1 MSSLLPSLGFLC
13 HLLSFPPRKRR
24 KQALPRLIPFPFIL
38 FSESAP
44 ARRGLP
50 LAAMGSASP
59 RSHGLLFS
67 LLLLLLLSF
76 VVHQRSVRGSDE
88 LRALM
93 ELKVSLDPENRLL
106 TSWTSEGEPCR
117 GDFEG
122 VACDESG
129 KVANISLQGRGLS
142 GSIAPV
148 VAELEGLTGLYL
160 HFNKISGVI
169 PREIGNLSRLSDLYL
184 NVNNLSGSIP
194 EEIGNMGG
202 LQVLQLS
209 NNKLSGSVPP
219 KLALLKNL
227 NMLSL
232 QSNHLNGA
240 IPATLGD
247 LTELTW
253 LDVSFNQLFGSIP
266 VKLSQLP
273 QLTVLDV
280 QSNLLSGN
288 VPSELKKL
296 GGNFKYGNNTDLC
309 GTGFTD
315 LRACTSADLLN
326 ASRPEPF
333 SAGLAPQDIP
343 QSVNISADCSA
354 THCSSSS
361 KSTNVVIVVATTI
374 VVFGVM
380 VCGLMAF
387 LWFRLRKQKIG
398 GLFEVSNGLLSADP
412 TKFSYRAASPL
423 ISLEYSSHW
432 DPMTDERS
440 GGINGLSQEV
450 SQIYRFNLEEV
461 ECATQYFSEVNLLGK
476 KSSFAATYK
485 GILRDGTQIAVKRI
499 NKTSCKSEEAEFL
512 KGLRTLTLLRHE
524 NLVGLRGFCY
534 SRARGECFLIYDF
547 VANGS
552 LSEYLDVKGDGIH
565 KVLDWPMR
573 FSIIKGIAK
582 GIEYLHGDRANKPSL
597 LHQNL
602 SAAKVLIDHQFNP
615 LLSGSGLHKL
625 LADDVVFSS
634 LKTSAAMGYMAPE
647 YATVGRFSEKSD
659 VYAFGVIV
667 FQILTG
673 NTRTSHL
680 RPEAE
685 SGKLEDLIDENLQ
698 GNYSKPEA
706 ATLVGIALLCTSE
719 VPSQRPTMEAVIQE
733 MSSGSNCCCRQ
744 I

>member
-13 HLLSFPPRKRR
+13 YLLSFPPRKRR

-44 ARRGLP
+44 AQRGLP

-67 LLLLLLLSF
+67 LLLLLSF

-148 VAELEGLTGLYL
+148 LAELEGLTGLYL

-227 NMLSL
+227 NMLAL

-573 FSIIKGIAK
+573 VSIIKGIAK

-719 VPSQRPTMEAVIQE
+719 VPSQRPTMEAVLQE